1 MIDSLIG
8 YTKENFEIKKINGSF
23 EVYDVHDD
31 NIPPF
36 LDGQTANRKYVV
48 CTDASDKESEE
59 KLKSFLRKEIIR
71 LYEHLIWFEGDPLDS
86 PITIKVEINK
96 LKKHVELPKWLDNF
110 IFNTYR
116 ATCQKDNTV
125 SSNKYNSHIKNL
137 NYLGRYFPRSFAESF
152 CIFENILSC
161 KPINSIY
168 REKSSLKILSVGCG
182 TGGDAIGIIQIAK
195 KILPRLEEIELVALD
210 INTDATSIL
219 EKIIEKAEDTLQI
232 KITTT
237 FLYCDFINNGFSLEK
252 IENKSFDIII
262 TSKMINELISEQP
275 FIPYY
280 HNFLSNYSELLSED
294 GFLIISDVTVF
305 SKETRYWYP
314 ELLNNQVNQFLS
326 NNANNFSC
334 LIPICCG
341 STYCKCSRCYSQV
354 IFYVSHSR
362 KRLDESKIAYKVIVR
377 KSFYDKIGLDI
388 KNVKYKISDTEK
400 YCKNN
405 NQITNR
411 TVDAFDITNGLT
423 NC

>member
-195 KILPRLEEIELVALD
+195 KMLPSLEEIELVALD

-280 HNFLSNYSELLSED
+280 HNFLEASC
-294 GFLIISDVTVF
+294 ISVG
-305 SKETRYWYP
+305 K
-314 ELLNNQVNQFLS
+314 
-326 NNANNFSC
+326 
-334 LIPICCG
+334 
-341 STYCKCSRCYSQV
+341 STS
-354 IFYVSHSR
+354 
-362 KRLDESKIAYKVIVR
+362 L
-377 KSFYDKIGLDI
+377 
-388 KNVKYKISDTEK
+388 
-400 YCKNN
+400 
-405 NQITNR
+405 
-411 TVDAFDITNGLT
+411 
-423 NC
+423 

>member
-1 MIDSLIG
+1 
-8 YTKENFEIKKINGSF
+8 
-23 EVYDVHDD
+23 
-31 NIPPF
+31 
-36 LDGQTANRKYVV
+36 
-48 CTDASDKESEE
+48 
-59 KLKSFLRKEIIR
+59 
-71 LYEHLIWFEGDPLDS
+71 
-86 PITIKVEINK
+86 
-96 LKKHVELPKWLDNF
+96 
-110 IFNTYR
+110 
-116 ATCQKDNTV
+116 
-125 SSNKYNSHIKNL
+125 
-137 NYLGRYFPRSFAESF
+137 
-152 CIFENILSC
+152 
-161 KPINSIY
+161 
-168 REKSSLKILSVGCG
+168 
-182 TGGDAIGIIQIAK
+182 
-195 KILPRLEEIELVALD
+195 
-210 INTDATSIL
+210 
-219 EKIIEKAEDTLQI
+219 
-232 KITTT
+232 
-237 FLYCDFINNGFSLEK
+237 
-252 IENKSFDIII
+252 
-262 TSKMINELISEQP
+262 MINELISEQP

-314 ELLNNQVNQFLS
+314 ELLNKQVNQFLS